1 MADILQFRPPSP
13 SARKPGRIRNAGA
26 IIFFPGVRYE
36 RDAVSGR
43 RDSAKDGRRGPEN
56 HPAQRNS

>member
-1 MADILQFRPPSP
+1 MADILQFRPPA
-13 SARKPGRIRNAGA
+13 SARKPGRMRNSGA

-36 RDAVSGR
+36 HDAVSGKTN
-43 RDSAKDGRRGPEN
+43 SVKDGRRGPEN